1 LRVYYAIKR
10 GVVMQEKPYLT
21 AEEVAELLSVS
32 VDTVRNWCSRKKN
45 KLPAFKI
52 GREWRIIREDLERFI
67 QERKNTQDD

>member
-1 LRVYYAIKR
+1 
-10 GVVMQEKPYLT
+10 MQEKPYLT

>member
-1 LRVYYAIKR
+1 MSER
-10 GVVMQEKPYLT
+10 PYLT

-32 VDTVRNWCSRKKN
+32 VDTVRNWCTRKKN

-52 GREWRIIREDLERFI
+52 GREWRIERADLDKFI

>member
-1 LRVYYAIKR
+1 
-10 GVVMQEKPYLT
+10 MQEKPYLT

-67 QERKNTQDD
+67 QERKNTQDE